1 MAPKRDMGEDEQHQL
16 RRRHLHVIAGI
27 NSLPRHVTGSRLN
40 NRAENSHL
48 PVRQRER
55 RMQRFKSSRSAQQ
68 FLSTH
73 AAIYN
78 TFNVQRHLISRRTM
92 RKFRDDAMAVW
103 QNAVLAA

>member
-1 MAPKRDMGEDEQHQL
+1 
-16 RRRHLHVIAGI
+16 
-27 NSLPRHVTGSRLN
+27 
-40 NRAENSHL
+40 
-48 PVRQRER
+48 
-55 RMQRFKSSRSAQQ
+55 MQRFKSSRSAQQ